1 MAVKMKE
8 SWLYVVVAQYYNVCG
23 EAMPSNEC
31 SSITMWYTQE
41 FSTRSH
47 ILRTKTVKDP
57 STFTFF
63 QISSSNRK
71 PASQSHTK
79 HWTVIQAQ
87 IELYLRIP
95 TLPFVSSYNYQLHCD
110 IGSRILSLRICYNSK
125 CCMDRHHGFNLG
137 GQHSIQEIS
146 TRQLS
151 QRS

>member
-1 MAVKMKE
+1 M
-8 SWLYVVVAQYYNVCG
+8 WLLLNIIMFVGKPCRPTNAAASPCDIHKNL
-23 EAMPSNEC
+23 A
-31 SSITMWYTQE
+31 
-41 FSTRSH
+41 RSH

-63 QISSSNRK
+63 QISSSKRK